1 MPKFEPD
8 IRPSDKILP
17 PSAILEFLP
26 SLRTILIYSGE
37 ILLLLEILPIAHC
50 GLQDFALVT
59 LALGGG
65 RAESRLKRHSG
76 AKFPRL
82 ASVKSL
88 LIAKY
93 GGFKLVIFA
102 ARQISWA
109 VAGFE
114 AAIERCGCLGLFLRV
129 ARGLHYSAIRG
140 GLKIVIFAVRIATNF
155 TP

>member
-1 MPKFEPD
+1 MRTLRHQYERDFAYLELRSGRLFCEPKFISILPKFEPD

-26 SLRTILIYSGE
+26 SLRMILIYSGE

-65 RAESRLKRHSG
+65 KAESRLKRHSG

-82 ASVKSL
+82 SVKSL

-93 GGFKLVIFA
+93 GGFKLAILRLDKF
-102 ARQISWA
+102 RRRRL
-109 VAGFE
+109 GFK
-114 AAIERCGCLGLFLRV
+114 LL
-129 ARGLHYSAIRG
+129 
-140 GLKIVIFAVRIATNF
+140 
-155 TP
+155 